1 MAVAQHLYRAL
12 KKIAYGD
19 TSIPQ
24 EFTIALRQPQ
34 SEVAVYLEGL
44 GPPLDVTNRHT
55 IACCA
60 PLVIAISLEEDARG
74 ALNKGA
80 EISLIFRERAEPNRI
95 LGLIRLSRKE
105 SIPLNRSDIDRS
117 ELVLFAVLGS
127 RNFCLPR
134 PRLWAHYLSQSFLNW
149 RKFKSLDVKMSSR
162 EIRASQVAFIRP
174 HPLMLGS
181 LSGESGSNIFPM
193 NLLGDLGD
201 GYIAFALKDSRRPAH
216 LVERCGCLALSSV
229 PMPLCS
235 IAFQLAINHTRE
247 SIDWSS
253 LPFAVNLSKEF
264 KIPVPAS
271 APRVRE
277 LRVERVEKI
286 GSHTFFVARVLSDE
300 ARFDEPQVHIIHG
313 FYQHWRLKGDKV
325 RLKSSLIDDSL
336 NKHGLPAS

>member
-1 MAVAQHLYRAL
+1 MAVAQHVFRAL
-12 KKIAYGD
+12 KKAAYGD

-34 SEVAVYLEGL
+34 SEVVVYLEGL
-44 GPPLDVTNRHT
+44 GPPLDVTNGHA

-60 PLVIAISLEEDARG
+60 PLVFAILLAKGGRG
-74 ALNKGA
+74 ALNKSA
-80 EISLIFRERAEPNRI
+80 KVTLIFRERAEPNRI
-95 LGLIRLSRKE
+95 LGQIHLAPREPVSLD
-105 SIPLNRSDIDRS
+105 RSD
-117 ELVLFAVLGS
+117 LVLFNVLGS
-127 RNFCLPR
+127 RNFCLR
-134 PRLWAHYLSQSFLNW
+134 RSRLWAHYLSQAYLNW
-149 RKFKSLDVKMSSR
+149 RKFKSFDVKMTSR

-181 LSGESGSNIFPM
+181 LSAESGGNIFPM
-193 NLLGDLGD
+193 NLLGELGV
-201 GYIAFALKDSRRPAH
+201 GYIAFALKNSRRPAH
-216 LVERCGCLALSSV
+216 LVEKCGSLALSSV

-247 SIDWSS
+247 SIEWSS
-253 LPFAVNLSKEF
+253 LPFVVNLSKEL

-277 LRVERVEKI
+277 LKVEQVEKI
-286 GSHTFFVARVLSDE
+286 GSHTFFVARILSDE
-300 ARFDEPQVHIIHG
+300 TRFDELQVHIIHG
-313 FYQHWRLKGDKV
+313 FYQHWRLRGDKA